1 VVEITWWECHGRWW
15 RWLLKPCIGGW
26 DAVHKLTSDMTAS
39 GTGPTYAGL
48 ACSDSTEDLEWVDG
62 VRSSKVGDNAE
73 YRPSRGDPKLICV
86 VALPP
91 YTVTRLEARTTP
103 WLPSRLFW
111 SAHPPSSPD
120 CKPTQFRQ
128 LRWRYAVQG

>member
-1 VVEITWWECHGRWW
+1 
-15 RWLLKPCIGGW
+15 
-26 DAVHKLTSDMTAS
+26 VHKLTSDMTAS
-39 GTGPTYAGL
+39 GTGPTYVGL

-91 YTVTRLEARTTP
+91 YTATDSCWRHEPLLGFPAVSFGRHT
-103 WLPSRLFW
+103 
-111 SAHPPSSPD
+111 HP
-120 CKPTQFRQ
+120 R
-128 LRWRYAVQG
+128 A